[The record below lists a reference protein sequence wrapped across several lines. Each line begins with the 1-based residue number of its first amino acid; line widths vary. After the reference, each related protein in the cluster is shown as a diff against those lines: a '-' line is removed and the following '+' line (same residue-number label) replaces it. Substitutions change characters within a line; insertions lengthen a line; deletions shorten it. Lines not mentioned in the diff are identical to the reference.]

1 MIEAE
6 KANYT
11 VSRMCGM
18 LEVSR
23 AGSTNAAS
31 PAKAGRRNSG
41 VPSWTPRSLTSIRL
55 RRRLRCPAH
64 LGRSAIGRI
73 WRRFELKP
81 HLVDGFKLSNDPLS
95 CTTSSMLLACSTIR
109 RRKPWCCVDE
119 KGGCRPWTAPSRR
132 RRRCPGC
139 PNGAATTT
147 PSRGHQ
153 LFTAFDI
160 TD

>member
-41 VPSWTPRSLTSIRL
+41 VPSWTPRSLTSIGSDGVYGARASWPICG
-55 RRRLRCPAH
+55 RAH
-64 LGRSAIGRI
+64 L
-73 WRRFELKP
+73 
-81 HLVDGFKLSNDPLS
+81 
-95 CTTSSMLLACSTIR
+95 
-109 RRKPWCCVDE
+109 
-119 KGGCRPWTAPSRR
+119 APV
-132 RRRCPGC
+132 
-139 PNGAATTT
+139 
-147 PSRGHQ
+147 
-153 LFTAFDI
+153 
-160 TD
+160 